1 MQADKRRGATRRRLA
16 EEVSMLK
23 KLRRSIDTLGIL
35 DDDLRRSLYLFV
47 RKQARPITRDEA
59 AADVGMS
66 VKLAAFHL
74 DKLEKAG
81 LLSSHY
87 ARKPGRS
94 GPGAGRSSKFYVVS
108 EVEIDVSIPERSYD
122 LVGEILVAA
131 IASEKKGLESQEA
144 ALRIAGQ
151 RGRQIGEDIRRE
163 LGLRLPG
170 RDRALG
176 VAEDRLAELGY
187 EPYRADKKTVSLHN
201 CPFHRLARQAPE
213 LVCGINQAFIDGL
226 LRGLGNESV
235 EASLEP
241 TPGQCC
247 VKLRSAR

>member
-1 MQADKRRGATRRRLA
+1 
-16 EEVSMLK
+16 MLK

-35 DDDLRRSLYLFV
+35 DDDLRRSLYIYV

-66 VKLAAFHL
+66 VKLAAWHL

-81 LLSSHY
+81 LLSTHY

-94 GPGAGRSSKFYVVS
+94 GPGAGRSSKFYVTS
-108 EVEIDVSIPERSYD
+108 DVEIDVSIPERSYD
-122 LVGEILVAA
+122 FVGEILVAA
-131 IASEKKGLESQEA
+131 IASEKEGLNSHEA
-144 ALRIAGQ
+144 ALGIADQ
-151 RGRQIGEDIRRE
+151 RGREIGKEIRNE
-163 LGLRLPG
+163 LGLRRPG
-170 RDRALG
+170 RDRALR
-176 VAEDRLAELGY
+176 VAEERLAELGY
-187 EPYRADKKTVSLHN
+187 EPYRADKKTVSLRN

-226 LRGLGNESV
+226 LRGLGNEFV

>member
-1 MQADKRRGATRRRLA
+1 
-16 EEVSMLK
+16 MLK

-35 DDDLRRSLYLFV
+35 DDDIRRSLYLYV
-47 RKQARPITRDEA
+47 RNEARPITRDEA
-59 AADVGMS
+59 ANDVGMS

-94 GPGAGRSSKFYVVS
+94 GPGAGRSSKFYATS
-108 EVEIDVSIPERSYD
+108 DVEIDISIPERSYD
-122 LVGEILVAA
+122 FVGEILVAA
-131 IASEKKGLESQEA
+131 IASDKEGLKSREV
-144 ALRIAGQ
+144 ALEIADR
-151 RGRQIGEDIRRE
+151 RGREIGGEIRRE
-163 LGLRLPG
+163 LGLRRPG
-170 RDRALG
+170 RDRALDI
-176 VAEDRLAELGY
+176 AEERLEQLGY
-187 EPYRADKKTVSLHN
+187 EPYRSDKKTVSLRN

-213 LVCGINQAFIDGL
+213 LVCGINQAFVNGL
-226 LRGLGNESV
+226 LRGLGNEAV

>member
-1 MQADKRRGATRRRLA
+1 
-16 EEVSMLK
+16 MLK

-59 AADVGMS
+59 AADVGIS
-66 VKLAAFHL
+66 DKLAAWHL

-81 LLSSHY
+81 LLSTHY

-108 EVEIDVSIPERSYD
+108 DVEIDVSIPERNYD

-131 IASEKKGLESQEA
+131 IVSEKEGLESRAA
-144 ALRIAGQ
+144 ALRIAGR
-151 RGRQIGEDIRRE
+151 RGRQIGEEIRRE
-163 LGLRLPG
+163 LGLRRPG
-170 RDRALG
+170 RDRALS
-176 VAEDRLAELGY
+176 VAENRLSELGF
-187 EPYRADKKTVSLHN
+187 EPYRSDKKTISLHN

-235 EASLEP
+235 EAALEP

>member
-1 MQADKRRGATRRRLA
+1 
-16 EEVSMLK
+16 MLK

-35 DDDLRRSLYLFV
+35 DDDLRRRLYLYV
-47 RKQARPITRDEA
+47 RKQARPVTRDEA
-59 AADVGMS
+59 ANEVGTS

-74 DKLEKAG
+74 DKLEKTG
-81 LLSSHY
+81 LLNAHY

-94 GPGAGRSSKFYVVS
+94 GPGAGRSSKFYEIS
-108 EVEIDVSIPERSYD
+108 ELEIDVSIPERSYD
-122 LVGEILVAA
+122 FVGEILVAA
-131 IASEKKGLESQEA
+131 IASEKKGLDSREA
-144 ALRIAGQ
+144 ALRIAGR
-151 RGRQIGEDIRRE
+151 RGRQIGEDIRGE
-163 LGLRLPG
+163 LGRRRPG
-170 RDRALG
+170 RDRALSA
-176 VAEDRLAELGY
+176 AEDRLAELGY
-187 EPYRADKKTVSLHN
+187 EPYRSDPKTVSLHN

-241 TPGQCC
+241 VADQCC

>member
-1 MQADKRRGATRRRLA
+1 
-16 EEVSMLK
+16 MLK
-23 KLRRSIDTLGIL
+23 KLRRSIDKLGIL
-35 DDDLRRSLYLFV
+35 DDDMRRSLYLYV
-47 RKQARPITRDEA
+47 RKEARPITRDEA
-59 AADVGMS
+59 ANDVDMS

-94 GPGAGRSSKFYVVS
+94 GPGAGRSSKFYVTS
-108 EVEIDVSIPERSYD
+108 DVEIDVSIPERSYD
-122 LVGEILVAA
+122 FVGEILVAA
-131 IASEKKGLESQEA
+131 IAAGKEGLKSHEA
-144 ALRIAGQ
+144 ALGIADR
-151 RGRQIGEDIRRE
+151 RGREIGEEIRHE
-163 LGLRLPG
+163 LGLRRPG
-170 RDRALG
+170 HDRALS
-176 VAEDRLAELGY
+176 VAEERLAELGY
-187 EPYRADKKTVSLHN
+187 EPYRVDKKAVSLHN

>member
-1 MQADKRRGATRRRLA
+1 
-16 EEVSMLK
+16 MLK

-35 DDDLRRSLYLFV
+35 DDDMRRSLYLYV
-47 RKQARPITRDEA
+47 RKEARPITRDEA
-59 AADVGMS
+59 ANDVGMS

-94 GPGAGRSSKFYVVS
+94 GPGAGRSSKFYATS
-108 EVEIDVSIPERSYD
+108 DVEIDVSIPERSYD
-122 LVGEILVAA
+122 FVGEILVAA
-131 IASEKKGLESQEA
+131 IASEKEGLKSREV
-144 ALRIAGQ
+144 ALEIADR
-151 RGRQIGEDIRRE
+151 RGREIGGEIRRE
-163 LGLRLPG
+163 LGLRRPG
-170 RDRALG
+170 RDRALDI
-176 VAEDRLAELGY
+176 AEERLEQLGY
-187 EPYRADKKTVSLHN
+187 EPYRSDKKTVSLRN

-213 LVCGINQAFIDGL
+213 LVCGINQAFVDGL